1 MSDRIMETLQQH
13 TAVLEQS
20 LVQHAEQFELVG
32 TQLAQ
37 TFASGGHLII
47 AAAGSLMGVGDTIA
61 QAFLHNPG
69 IERPPLPALSLSG
82 SAGFAAALSAVNA
95 FEQFYTSR
103 IQATARSG
111 DMVMFIAAEVSAA
124 LLAGIEAA
132 RELNCATLV
141 LSAADAQPWIEAG
154 ADTVIALEAPSLA
167 RGAEAL
173 MYYGNVLCEMV
184 EAELFGF

>member
-1 MSDRIMETLQQH
+1 MSDKIIHTLQQH
-13 TAVLEQS
+13 NAVLEQS
-20 LVQHAEQFELVG
+20 LVQHAEQLELSASH
-32 TQLAQ
+32 LAQ
-37 TFASGGHLII
+37 LFASGGHLVI

-61 QAFLHNPG
+61 QAFLHNPE
-69 IERPPLPALSLSG
+69 IDRPPLPALSLSG
-82 SAGFAAALSAVNA
+82 SAGFMAALSTANA
-95 FEQFYTSR
+95 FEQFYPAR

-111 DMVMFIAAEVSAA
+111 DMLMFVVAEVSAA
-124 LLAGIEAA
+124 LLAGVETA

-173 MYYGNVLCEMV
+173 LYYGNVMCEMV

>member
-1 MSDRIMETLQQH
+1 MSDRVIETLQQH

-20 LVQHAEQFELVG
+20 LVQYAEQLELSAR
-32 TQLAQ
+32 QLAQ
-37 TFASGGHLII
+37 TFASGGHLVIV
-47 AAAGSLMGVGDTIA
+47 AAGTMMGVGDTIA
-61 QAFLHNPG
+61 QAFMHNPE

-82 SAGFAAALSAVNA
+82 NAGLIAALSSANA
-95 FEQFYTSR
+95 FEQFYTAR

-111 DMVMFIAAEVSAA
+111 DMVMFITAEVSAA
-124 LLAGIEAA
+124 LLAGVEAA

-173 MYYGNVLCEMV
+173 LYYGNVMCEMV

>member
-1 MSDRIMETLQQH
+1 MSDRIIEALQQH
-13 TAVLEQS
+13 NAVLEQS
-20 LVQHAEQFELVG
+20 LVLNAEQLESSAN
-32 TQLAQ
+32 QLAQ
-37 TFASGGHLII
+37 LFASGGHLVI

-69 IERPPLPALSLSG
+69 IERPSLPALSLGG
-82 SAGFAAALSAVNA
+82 SAGFVAALCTVNA
-95 FEQFYTSR
+95 FEQFYSAG

-124 LLAGIEAA
+124 LLAGIETA
-132 RELNCATLV
+132 RELDCATLV
-141 LSAADAQPWIEAG
+141 LSAADAQPWIEVG
-154 ADTVIALEAPSLA
+154 ADTVMALDAPVLA

-173 MYYGNVLCEMV
+173 LYYGNVLCEMV